1 VVLLLILALVAF
13 GGGCVGYALCLW
25 HQAQASA
32 VHNEA
37 IRRGVLDQ
45 YATMRDGR
53 DAHRYEA
60 GRYKQGE

>member
-13 GGGCVGYALCLW
+13 GGGCALCLW